1 MAQLKQSSRRY
12 DGSARDRQKRL
23 ADTLVATLGLEGA
36 IYVCHP
42 NTWHGILAYVISARG
57 AGEAIAG

>member
-36 IYVCHP
+36 IHVCHA
-42 NTWHGILAYVISARG
+42 NTWHGILAYVTSGQG
-57 AGEAIAG
+57 AGEATAG

>member
-1 MAQLKQSSRRY
+1 MAQPDRSHRTQ
-12 DGSARDRQKRL
+12 DGDARDRQELL
-23 ADTLVATLGLEGA
+23 AESLVATLGLEGA
-36 IYVCHP
+36 IHVCHA